1 MTLYGAT
8 IPMLGIIS
16 NNANP
21 IYTLNIPGRKG
32 VIGMCA
38 CPGIRLETTRRGNL
52 QKNLKR
58 DLLACQ
64 QWGASGIL
72 SLNVLDELHGL
83 GLGDLGMQI
92 MDAGFWWRNMPIAD
106 MDVPDS
112 SFEDMWSVEGK
123 QLVASLISGEKIV
136 IHCLAGLGRTGM
148 IAARLLVE
156 MGMAPALAVAEIR
169 KIRPRAIQT
178 DAQESYVHQFGRNK
192 QQGDQVRQVQQPA
205 RTGQYATIP
214 RGPIKGF
221 GT

>member
-1 MTLYGAT
+1 
-8 IPMLGIIS
+8 MLGLIS

-21 IYTLNIPGRKG
+21 IYTLSIPGRKG
-32 VIGMCA
+32 VIGMSA
-38 CPGIRLETTRRGNL
+38 CPGIRIETTRRGNV

-72 SLNVLDELHGL
+72 SLNDPDELHGL

-92 MDAGFWWRNMPIAD
+92 MDTGIWWRHLPIAD
-106 MDVPDS
+106 MDVPDG
-112 SFEDMWSVEGK
+112 SFEDMWSVEGR
-123 QLVASLISGEKIV
+123 QLIASLIAGEKIV

-156 MGMAPALAVAEIR
+156 MGMAPALAVAEVR
-169 KIRPRAIQT
+169 KVRPRAIQT
-178 DAQESYVHQFGRNK
+178 DAQESYVHQFGRGK
-192 QQGDQVRQVQQPA
+192 QQGDRQSQMQQPPS